1 MEFAAITN
9 SIFYIIF
16 YIYDS
21 DSVIQSQNSRH
32 MIHDVLN
39 QISDDLTTHRPILEA
54 SELWQ
59 QEKLEQIAW
68 MFDGSK
74 SVDEETKLL
83 INYRDTLG
91 QKAISMKA
99 ILSHQPAVKKN
110 NKLFG
115 LLAKFGNL
123 YRDMEDFSFALLGD
137 WSNIFKGTY
146 TVDEVFAVLLQHRE
160 S

>member
-1 MEFAAITN
+1 MNYEYN
-9 SIFYIIF
+9 MNMNHESEIIF
-16 YIYDS
+16 MICDS
-21 DSVIQSQNSRH
+21 SLVIQSQVSRF
-32 MIHDVLN
+32 MIHDVLIE
-39 QISDDLTTHRPILEA
+39 ISNDLTTRRPALEA

-68 MFDGSK
+68 MFEGSK
-74 SVDEETKLL
+74 SVDEETKQL

-99 ILSHQPAVKKN
+99 ILSHQPAVKKD
-110 NKLFG
+110 NKLYG

-123 YRDMEDFSFALLGD
+123 HRDIEDFSFTLLGG

-146 TVDEVFAVLLQHRE
+146 TVH
-160 S
+160 